1 MEFSK
6 KELKKL
12 IRYPIFSQL
21 YYIYHLYH
29 RNRVV
34 LGDDNPFRKKYVN
47 LNGADWGCVPNVGDY
62 LPKVV
67 FDYMTNRG
75 GVSPHSSKTYHLFT
89 IGSIINFT
97 DSDAVIWGSGI
108 LRPEIAMQLQRK
120 HYIKLDVR
128 AVRGP
133 ITRRLLLECG
143 YKCPEIYGDPAILMP
158 LIYKPQVTKYRKF
171 GLIIHYNKL
180 EKCDREKYEEAAISV
195 ATRDYKTFINEI
207 CGCEKVISS
216 SLHGIILAESYGIPA
231 IMIQNDVEDQPM
243 KFFDY
248 YYSTGRYH
256 FKIAS
261 SIEEA
266 IEMKP
271 MELPELDDLR
281 KGLLDSFPYDI
292 FGKKDTGKG
301 Q

>member
-1 MEFSK
+1 MNL
-6 KELKKL
+6 LKKIL
-12 IRYPIFSQL
+12 KKIVGLPIIHKF
-21 YYIYHLYH
+21 YYIHFG
-29 RNRVV
+29 RNKIV
-34 LGDDNPFRKKYVN
+34 LGEESFRKNYVN
-47 LNGADWGCVPNVGDY
+47 LNCADWDNLPNVGDY
-62 LPKVV
+62 LPRVV
-67 FDYMTNRG
+67 LDYMTNRG
-75 GVSPHSSKTYHLFT
+75 GVSLETSKTYQLFT
-89 IGSIINFT
+89 IGSIIHYFT

-108 LRPEIAMQLQRK
+108 WKPEIAMQLQQR
-120 HYIKLDVR
+120 HYIKLDIR

-133 ITRRLLLECG
+133 ITRNLLLKCG
-143 YKCPEIYGDPAILMP
+143 YQCPEIYGDPAILMP
-158 LIYKPQVTKYRKF
+158 LIYKPQVTKHRKF
-171 GLIIHYNKL
+171 GLIIHINRTSESVK
-180 EKCDREKYEEAAISV
+180 EKYEDELISV
-195 ATRDYKTFINEI
+195 VTRDYKTFINEI